1 MKKVLALAFVAALLI
16 GGVATFNYTESA
28 DPGTGGR
35 AYAMYDPGTG
45 GR

>member
-1 MKKVLALAFVAALLI
+1 MVFVAALLI
-16 GGVATFNYTESA
+16 GGVATVNYNEMA

-35 AYAMYDPGTG
+35 IIEAMYDPGTG